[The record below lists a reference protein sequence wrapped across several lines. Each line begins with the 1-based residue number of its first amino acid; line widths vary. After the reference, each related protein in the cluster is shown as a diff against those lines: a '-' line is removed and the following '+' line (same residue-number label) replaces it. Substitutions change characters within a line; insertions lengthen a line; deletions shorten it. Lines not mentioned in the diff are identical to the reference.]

1 MKKIQDAILICKD
14 RLSTDKTMIQNSKPP
29 KSDFEEFME
38 SRCEALETLINFAE
52 GKING
57 IETAKP

>member
-14 RLSTDKTMIQNSKPP
+14 RLLVDKSLIQNSKPP
-29 KSDFEEFME
+29 KSDFDEFME
-38 SRCEALETLINFAE
+38 SRCEALEILINFAE

-57 IETAKP
+57 IETIKP